1 MTLISTVSVDFI
13 QIKIGSKE
21 VETTEHG
28 QLFREQCYKKGK
40 RYEAV
45 ARRECKV
52 HRGLYSCF

>member
-40 RYEAV
+40 RWCE
-45 ARRECKV
+45 
-52 HRGLYSCF
+52 RGLANLGKERESDT